1 MSANPANPIG
11 EKPLS
16 DQPPA
21 TPNLMQRVKRGVGW
35 TTAGYFFNQTIR
47 FGVNAVLA
55 YLLLREHFGLLMLM
69 SLFVQFL
76 KMCSDVGIQAGIVQQ
91 HGADRREYLDT
102 AYTVKIIRGVL
113 LWLVASA
120 LAYPLAV
127 FYESPDIMVVLP
139 VLALTAVIEGFQS
152 TSMAVLQRK
161 LHIKTITLINVV
173 QMTTASTVMVVYAL
187 VHPSV
192 WALVAGGLTSSL
204 VYTVISHR
212 IDPANPD
219 RLRIHMPALRQML
232 GFGIWVFFSTLLTF
246 FAAQAD
252 KLILGRVLNLETM
265 GLFAI
270 AFALATFIT
279 RIMRQL
285 CDRVGFPALSELFR
299 NDLERFKSR
308 LRRFRKAVVLPGAGS
323 CIAIAI
329 VGPLLID
336 LVYPET
342 FHAAGWIVGVLC
354 INGIAAAVNSTYGN
368 AFLAMGK
375 THLITLGVAVQ
386 FAAAVGLTLGGYYLA
401 PSLGLSP
408 AVGFI
413 GAMALTEWVIH
424 PVYAVMAR
432 RAGIH
437 NPKLDALALLPFGV
451 AAVGLLLLRDLP
463 LFPGYGG

>member
-1 MSANPANPIG
+1 MTANPTHPAAEP
-11 EKPLS
+11 PVA
-16 DQPPA
+16 QPDA
-21 TPNLMQRVKRGVGW
+21 PNLMQRVKRGASW

-55 YLLLREHFGLLMLM
+55 YLLLREHFGQLMLM

-91 HGADRREYLDT
+91 KGADRREYLDT

-113 LWLVASA
+113 LWLIACA
-120 LAYPLAV
+120 LAYPVAV
-127 FYESPDIMVVLP
+127 FFEMLDIMVVLP

-161 LHIKTITLINVV
+161 LQIKTITLIHVV
-173 QMTTASTVMVVYAL
+173 QMTTASTVMVLYAL
-187 VHPSV
+187 IHPSV
-192 WALVAGGLTSSL
+192 WALVAGSLTSSL
-204 VYTVISHR
+204 IFTVISHR

-232 GFGIWVFFSTLLTF
+232 GFGVWVFLSTLLTF

-252 KLILGRVLNLETM
+252 KLLLAKVLGDDNM

-285 CDRVGFPALSELFR
+285 CDKVGFPALSELYR
-299 NDLERFKSR
+299 NDVDRFKSR
-308 LRRFRKAVVLPGAGS
+308 LKRFRKAVVLPSAAS
-323 CIAIAI
+323 CVGIAL

-336 LVYPET
+336 IVYPDN
-342 FHAAGWIVGVLC
+342 FAASGWIVAVLC
-354 INGIAAAVNSTYGN
+354 VNGIAAAVNSTYGN
-368 AFLAMGK
+368 AFLSMGK

-386 FAAAVGLTLGGYYLA
+386 FVAAVALTLGGYHLA
-401 PSLGLSP
+401 PTLGLSP

-424 PVYAVMAR
+424 PVYALMAR
-432 RAGIH
+432 KAGIH

-451 AAVGLLLLRDLP
+451 VAVGLLLLRDLP